1 MKAIKKLPD
10 LRWSA
15 RAARQ
20 IESAG
25 GDALVQ
31 CSHVAYRL
39 GNAAVI
45 GLVYQNLFS
54 PPWLWFAL
62 AEDVSMRDLIDFR
75 KLQDQIPR
83 GTLTSVQ
90 DGDTTAIRFAAFYG
104 FEDSGQIVEHEGLV
118 YILMRKV

>member
-10 LRWSA
+10 LRWSQRA
-15 RAARQ
+15 RKQ
-20 IESAG
+20 IDSAG
-25 GDALVQ
+25 GDALVE

-39 GNAAVI
+39 GDAAVI
-45 GLVYQNLFS
+45 GLVYQNFFS

-90 DGDTTAIRFAAFYG
+90 DGDTIALRFAAFYG